1 MRNVDKSIM
10 KSFNDRKII
19 IAVFFI
25 TIFACYFGRQ
35 VEWHHQQVLEHDQ
48 NEANALQA
56 ISNPVYSPMT
66 FGFVGDI
73 MLDRDVRTSVEK
85 NFGGDYNRIF
95 AKAGFLSQPDITFAN
110 LEGPV
115 SNVGV
120 DKHNLYSFRMD
131 PKAIPAIKAAGIDV
145 VSFANNHVADWGQ
158 KAFEDTLTNLNDAG
172 ILACGAGMNKAQAEQ
187 PAIINQNGYK
197 VGFVCFTDVGPN
209 EFSATASSSGILLA
223 SDPDFDSI
231 IKNAKSQVDD
241 LVVSF
246 HSGIEYQP
254 IHNDRQEEIFKRAVD
269 DGADIVVG
277 AHPHVAE
284 DISTY
289 NGTTMMY
296 SLGNFIFDQPFSKET
311 MQGLFVTATLKD
323 KIFTDIVPHTVLLD
337 SHYAPSLATDTD
349 AK

>member
-56 ISNPVYSPMT
+56 ISNPVYSPLT

-145 VSFANNHVADWGQ
+145 VSFANNHVADWGR

-323 KIFTDIVPHTVLLD
+323 KIFTDIVPHT
-337 SHYAPSLATDTD
+337 YC
-349 AK
+349 